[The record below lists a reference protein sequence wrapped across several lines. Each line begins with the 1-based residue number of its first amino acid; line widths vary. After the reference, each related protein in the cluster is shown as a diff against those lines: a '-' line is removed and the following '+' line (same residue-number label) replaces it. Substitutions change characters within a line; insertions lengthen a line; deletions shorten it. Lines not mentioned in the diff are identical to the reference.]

1 MTRFWSTVAF
11 RLALS
16 YGLLAI
22 GSMSVISAAFY
33 LGTVG
38 VLARSTDA
46 KLLSSSNKL
55 AAHFETRGG
64 DALRQEIQQLLVDG
78 IEQDTEVYLLIGPDG
93 RKIVGNIAGWTAA
106 AAPPDRLTDL
116 KVLRNDRPSL
126 SRLLPRVLPDDSIL
140 VVGRDM
146 QDQREIEQLVWHA
159 LLAGGAVA
167 LLLAIGGAL
176 VFRRQLEHR
185 VSAIRRTAR
194 EIEAGDLTRRIPVS
208 GVEDEFARLNRDI
221 NSMLDRIEHLM
232 DGVRHVSNA
241 IAHDLRTPL
250 GRIRSWLEE
259 ALRPGN
265 NAAQLAATARF
276 AIQQVDDL
284 IQMLD
289 RLLQI
294 AEAEAGAR
302 RASFTLVPL
311 GSVISDVVE
320 LYDATAEAEGITL
333 VSEIESDPVTL
344 GDRNLLA
351 SALVNL
357 IDNALKYA
365 GSGATVRVRAT
376 QEPDTVSIVVQDD
389 GPGIPSAERSR
400 GVDRFYRLD
409 RSRSLPG
416 NGLGLSI
423 VTAIAS
429 LHWGRLY
436 LDDAAP
442 GLIARIVLP
451 RAKGAVPPT
460 GKTADMLP
468 METQVQIRIC
478 ALRRHHCG
486 NYRKDQAARI
496 TKW

>member
-1 MTRFWSTVAF
+1 
-11 RLALS
+11 L
-16 YGLLAI
+16 
-22 GSMSVISAAFY
+22 
-33 LGTVG
+33 
-38 VLARSTDA
+38 
-46 KLLSSSNKL
+46 
-55 AAHFETRGG
+55 
-64 DALRQEIQQLLVDG
+64 
-78 IEQDTEVYLLIGPDG
+78 PDG
-93 RKIVGNIAGWTAA
+93 
-106 AAPPDRLTDL
+106 
-116 KVLRNDRPSL
+116 
-126 SRLLPRVLPDDSIL
+126 SIL

-159 LLAGGAVA
+159 LLAGGAAA
-167 LLLAIGGAL
+167 LLLAIGGAVL
-176 VFRRQLEHR
+176 FRRQLEHR

-194 EIEAGDLTRRIPVS
+194 EIEAGDLTRRIPIS

-250 GRIRSWLEE
+250 GRIRSRLEE

-265 NAAQLAATARF
+265 NTAQLAGTARF

-294 AEAEAGAR
+294 AEAEAGAQ

-365 GSGATVRVRAT
+365 GSGAAVRVRAGL
-376 QEPDTVSIVVQDD
+376 EPDTVSIVVQDD
-389 GPGIPSAERSR
+389 GPGIPSDERSR
-400 GVDRFYRLD
+400 VVDRFYRLD

-436 LDDAAP
+436 LEDAAP

-451 RAKGAVPPT
+451 RAEGATLPT
-460 GKTADMLP
+460 GKAADMPL
-468 METQVQIRIC
+468 ETQV
-478 ALRRHHCG
+478 
-486 NYRKDQAARI
+486 
-496 TKW
+496 

>member
-1 MTRFWSTVAF
+1 MTKFWSTVAF

-33 LGTVG
+33 FGTVG

-55 AAHFETRGG
+55 AAHFDTRGR
-64 DALRQEIQQLLVDG
+64 DQLRQEIEQLLADG
-78 IEQDTEVYLLIGPDG
+78 IEQDTEVYLLIAPDG
-93 RKIVGNIAGWTAA
+93 RKVVGNIAGWTASA
-106 AAPPDRLTDL
+106 ASPDRLTDL
-116 KVLRNDRPSL
+116 KVLRNGRPSL
-126 SRLLPRVLPDDSIL
+126 SRLLPRVLPDGSIL

-159 LLAGGAVA
+159 LLAGGAAA
-167 LLLAIGGAL
+167 LLLAIGGAVL
-176 VFRRQLEHR
+176 SRRQLEHR

-194 EIEAGDLTRRIPVS
+194 EIEAGDLTRRIPIS

-250 GRIRSWLEE
+250 GRIRSRLEE

-265 NAAQLAATARF
+265 NTAQLAGTARF

-302 RASFTLVPL
+302 RASFTSVPL
-311 GSVISDVVE
+311 GSVVSDVVE
-320 LYDATAEAEGITL
+320 LYDATAEAEGIAL
-333 VSEIESDPVTL
+333 VSEIESNPVTL

-357 IDNALKYA
+357 TDNALKYA
-365 GSGATVRVRAT
+365 GSGATVRVRAAL
-376 QEPDTVSIVVQDD
+376 EPDTVSIVVQDD
-389 GPGIPSAERSR
+389 GPGIPSDERSR
-400 GVDRFYRLD
+400 VVDRFYRLD

-436 LDDAAP
+436 LEDAAP

-451 RAKGAVPPT
+451 RAEGATLPT
-460 GKTADMLP
+460 GKAADMLP
-468 METQVQIRIC
+468 LETQV
-478 ALRRHHCG
+478 
-486 NYRKDQAARI
+486 
-496 TKW
+496 